1 MFRRAAIPG
10 LLALSLIAH
19 AGCERPASRAPTGPT
34 AGNWQAPGGQG
45 PWQPAPG
52 APQQGPSQGGWQPAP
67 APPQPA
73 PTAPP
78 APAAPSPWGLPFPI
92 PELGWPFPTGGA
104 PSTGGGTSAP
114 APGVPSLGTGDA
126 LPIQMV
132 DVGWMRQRAQL
143 VLSELVA
150 ALPAQKRAM
159 VQGIPLF
166 ADPTVGEVNAFAAC
180 DERGAALMAITDAL
194 LEVMAYSA
202 RTRATDEVFG
212 TRLFDA
218 YVELVAQHYSP
229 GSPLPRPSA
238 AFFDVSRD
246 ADPRKLARQVVLFD
260 GQLAFVIGHELAH
273 HHLAHTGC
281 AAGGAGGLGRV
292 LSRAVPIF
300 SQGAEA
306 GSDIEGTYNL
316 LAAGSRRSANA
327 YNEDGAALSLAF
339 FAGLDRL
346 TPTKIIFAFENSHP
360 HPSIRQPL
368 VKQAAATWRQ
378 TGGNPPPTIAF

>member
-1 MFRRAAIPG
+1 MFRRAVVPA
-10 LLALSLIAH
+10 LFAVTLAAH
-19 AGCERPASRAPTGPT
+19 AGCERPASRAPAGSA
-34 AGNWQAPGGQG
+34 AGNWQAPGAQG
-45 PWQPAPG
+45 PWQPGPG
-52 APQQGPSQGGWQPAP
+52 TGPQGPGQGGWQPAP
-67 APPQPA
+67 AQPAPTPQPA
-73 PTAPP
+73 PATS
-78 APAAPSPWGLPFPI
+78 SPWGLPFPI

-104 PSTGGGTSAP
+104 PATGGTAAP
-114 APGVPSLGTGDA
+114 PPTVPSLGTADA

-159 VQGIPLF
+159 VQGIPLY

-202 RTRATDEVFG
+202 RTRATDELFG
-212 TRLFDA
+212 TRLFDG

-229 GSPLPRPSA
+229 GAPLPRPSA
-238 AFFDVSRD
+238 AFFDPGRD

-316 LAAGSRRSANA
+316 LAAGSRRSANP

-360 HPSIRQPL
+360 HPSVRQPI